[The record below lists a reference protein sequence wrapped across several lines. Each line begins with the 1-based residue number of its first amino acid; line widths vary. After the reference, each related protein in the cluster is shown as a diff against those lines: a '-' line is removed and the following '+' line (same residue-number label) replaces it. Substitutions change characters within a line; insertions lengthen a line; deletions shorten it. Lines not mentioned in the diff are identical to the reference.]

1 MYSKQ
6 IRRQVTQKPT
16 GWKWFQVQQEL
27 KHRQQQVRAW
37 VGQHHQETVCAGG
50 QKNGVGRGLM
60 IVIKVREIEHNIAK
74 YFLRSKSDPNTYLL
88 VMLDRVPGIQL
99 CICMRFMLPR
109 ASISWVLWEN
119 EFSLLFLFFWL
130 GEIQIRV
137 FSLVEFTVSFIKY
150 FFFSI

>member
-1 MYSKQ
+1 M
-6 IRRQVTQKPT
+6 
-16 GWKWFQVQQEL
+16 
-27 KHRQQQVRAW
+27 
-37 VGQHHQETVCAGG
+37 CAGG

-99 CICMRFMLPR
+99 CICMRLCSLAR
-109 ASISWVLWEN
+109 LYL
-119 EFSLLFLFFWL
+119 EFYGRMSSVCYSFFLFWL

-137 FSLVEFTVSFIKY
+137 FSLVEFTVSFIK
-150 FFFSI
+150 